1 MNPASAS
8 PRKSP
13 ASASPADGTVARD
26 EVSAVTAPVE
36 CGWPGR
42 GRPHSPL
49 LGRNDLERR
58 LALAL
63 KIAGRTISLLG
74 QDGYRDEAAL
84 EDSFGPD
91 KPLAETAMLLH
102 AASAVAQEAGL
113 AVPLDELAAQLARYA
128 RTDRVAVAIAL
139 HPTICL
145 QLAMPHI
152 LLTRLGIRDERF
164 DRVLGLS
171 LESSSHRGRE
181 VVPHRTLEALWL
193 RSLIEGELPEPTLD
207 SVAKRSAMSHRLDLL
222 WGSRDDAYA
231 YTHTFMYFTDF
242 GYRCRPLPE
251 AALHALDQL
260 EALLA
265 RSLLVEDFDL
275 AAETLMIWPMAS
287 VAWSPVARFG
297 FRVLAELEDRVGFL
311 PSGNGVPERFSRLE
325 GLERTR
331 YALAA
336 SYHTAYVMGMLC
348 ALSLRPGHAGDAEV
362 RSELVPPS
370 VIGRLLDAIPVADTP
385 WQRTFRNLDPCDQQA
400 LAPFLLDVAL
410 LDSTRKHDFGRAAG
424 LLETASNC
432 DVGSTVVCT
441 QVRELM
447 DRVCGLA
454 GVSPM

>member
-1 MNPASAS
+1 M
-8 PRKSP
+8 
-13 ASASPADGTVARD
+13 TRD
-26 EVSAVTAPVE
+26 EVGVVAPSVE
-36 CGWPGR
+36 SGWSGS
-42 GRPHSPL
+42 GRPPSRL

-63 KIAGRTISLLG
+63 KIAGRTVSVLG
-74 QDGYRDEAAL
+74 QGGYRDEAAL

-102 AASAVAQEAGL
+102 VACAVAREAGL
-113 AVPLDELAAQLARYA
+113 AAQVDELAGQLARHA

-145 QLAMPHI
+145 QLAMPHV
-152 LLTRLGIRDERF
+152 LLTRLGLRDERF

-193 RSLIEGELPEPTLD
+193 RSFFEGQLPGAALD
-207 SVAKRSAMSHRLDLL
+207 SVAQRSAMSHRLDLL

-242 GYRCRPLPE
+242 GYQCRRLPT

-260 EALLA
+260 DALLA

-287 VAWSPVARFG
+287 IAWSPVAQFG

-311 PSGNGVPERFSRLE
+311 PSGNGIPERFSRLE
-325 GLERTR
+325 GTERTR

-348 ALSLRPGHAGDAEV
+348 ALSLRPGRACDTEV
-362 RSELVPPS
+362 RRELVPLS
-370 VIGRLLDAIPVADTP
+370 VMERLLDTIPVADTP

-410 LDSTRKHDFGRAAG
+410 LDSTRSHDFGKAAG
-424 LLETASNC
+424 LLETAASCNI
-432 DVGSTVVCT
+432 DSTVVCA
-441 QVRELM
+441 QVRELI
-447 DRVCGLA
+447 DRVCRLA
-454 GVSPM
+454 DVSPM